1 MNFLYLIPLP
11 ALLFSL
17 FFIIGSVIS
26 YSVNR
31 KGRLTSYSII
41 VLVLLLLDS
50 SYTLYPLIFGLPGLI
65 IGRFT
70 RTPFRL
76 LKLAVYLVLIDIG
89 LLFVTQLIAKAGI
102 TRKIPSFDQLFSPD
116 LVYFYFTEII
126 VSSLILVFV
135 LFALYFLFRFFVS
148 KHIALC
154 LAMLPAYFV
163 EPFLHI
169 EHPQYGYSLN
179 PLSFLNISWILAKII
194 IILLSFLLGSV
205 VQQTQGITTLLTTP
219 SFRARVLYVALYFF
233 VYHSILQS
241 FVLSDGEILY
251 GITLTMLAAT
261 TLLIGAVIGNIRGQ
275 SI

>member
-1 MNFLYLIPLP
+1 MNFLYLIPIP
-11 ALLFSL
+11 ALLFLL

-26 YSVNR
+26 YSVNK

-70 RTPFRL
+70 RIPFKI
-76 LKLAVYLVLIDIG
+76 LKVAVYLVLIDIG
-89 LLFVTQLIAKAGI
+89 LLVCTQLVAKAGI
-102 TRKIPSFDQLFSPD
+102 TRKTPSFDQLFSPD

-126 VSSLILVFV
+126 VSSLILMIV
-135 LFALYFLFRFFVS
+135 LFILYFLFRFLVS

-154 LAMLPAYFV
+154 LAMLLAYFA
-163 EPFLHI
+163 EPFLHL

-179 PLSFLNISWILAKII
+179 PLSFLNVSWILAKII

-205 VQQTQGITTLLTTP
+205 VRQTQGITTLVTIP
-219 SFRARVLYVALYFF
+219 SFRAKAFFVALYFF

-251 GITLTMLAAT
+251 GITLTLLTAT

-275 SI
+275 NI